1 MLFAAP
7 WYAAG
12 TGLAIV
18 LMVFSVGLLGEG
30 LRRRDKGVL

>member
-12 TGLAIV
+12 TGLVIV
-18 LMVFSVGLLGEG
+18 LLVFSVGLTGEG
-30 LRRRDKGVL
+30 LRRRDGEVL

>member
-12 TGLAIV
+12 TGLMIV
-18 LMVFSVGLLGEG
+18 LLVFSVGLVGEG
-30 LRRRDKGVL
+30 LRRQEKGVL